1 MFLEMTTRRNTA
13 LIEAAK
19 NLHQSGAILPDTYI
33 LDLDTILTNAKSLKK
48 QADNSGIELFYMTKQ
63 IGRNP
68 LVAKKLHEIGITNA
82 VVVDFK
88 EAEVMMEHNL
98 PIGNIGHL
106 VQIPYHM
113 IEKVVNYNPNFI
125 TTYSMEMVKYIDD
138 IAKKNNKKQKLLIKV
153 IEPDDEIYAGQY
165 GGFHLNELHALG
177 ELGQK
182 LTNVEIAGLT
192 SFPCFLLDN
201 EDFELTHNVETIKQ
215 AKEILESYDLKINEL
230 NMPSA
235 TCVSTIPIIKK
246 LGGTQGEP
254 GHALTGTTPL
264 HAKRE
269 LAEIPAMV
277 YVSEVSHNLDGEAYF
292 YGGGY
297 YPRGHLENALV
308 SHGKELVN
316 DKVELFNNENIDY
329 YLQMQHEHPV
339 GSTVITAFRT
349 QIFVTRSDVAV
360 VSGIQN
366 GQLKIEG
373 VFDSSGNLKRR

>member
-63 IGRNP
+63 IGRTP

-113 IEKVVNYNPNFI
+113 IEKVVNYSPKFI
-125 TTYSMEMVKYIDD
+125 TTYSMEMVKYIND

-201 EDFELTHNVETIKQ
+201 EDFKLTHNVETIKQ

-277 YVSEVSHNLDGEAYF
+277 YVSEVSHNLDGKAYF

-373 VFDSSGNLKRR
+373 IFDSSGNLIRR